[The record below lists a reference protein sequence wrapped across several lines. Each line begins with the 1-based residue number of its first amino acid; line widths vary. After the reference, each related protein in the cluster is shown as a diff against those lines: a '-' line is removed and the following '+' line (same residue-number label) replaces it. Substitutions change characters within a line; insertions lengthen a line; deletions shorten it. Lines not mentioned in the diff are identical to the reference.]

1 MHNNNS
7 SIPKALNEDTF
18 IVEQLYIYIQ
28 AVVQTSAWEW
38 DQQNETNNIYCI
50 CMTHIYW
57 GMVKALDET
66 WTGETVPAIS
76 GDCDSC
82 VLLYTAWCNKTF
94 FIRSAN

>member
-1 MHNNNS
+1 
-7 SIPKALNEDTF
+7 
-18 IVEQLYIYIQ
+18 
-28 AVVQTSAWEW
+28 
-38 DQQNETNNIYCI
+38 
-50 CMTHIYW
+50 MTHIYW

-82 VLLYTAWCNKTF
+82 VLLCTVWCNKMF